1 MLELTTAAREVTT
14 SAPIGDDTFA
24 LGATIDVEFPDGTV
38 STGTVIDVG
47 TVAVNA
53 DNVPGSTPTVDIT
66 LHVADIPATVDDF
79 VQIPVTLRVI
89 AEEVKDAFVVPVS
102 ALVALAEGGYA
113 VEITTGSDASSTAG
127 TTAAPTSL
135 IAVEP
140 GLFADGFV
148 SITGEQVKAG
158 LQVVVPS

>member
-1 MLELTTAAREVTT
+1 M
-14 SAPIGDDTFA
+14 
-24 LGATIDVEFPDGTV
+24 EFPDGTV
-38 STGTVIDVG
+38 STGTVVSVG

-53 DNVPGSTPTVDIT
+53 DGVPGSTPTVPIT
-66 LHVADIPATVDDF
+66 LQVADIPSSVDDF
-79 VQIPVTLRVI
+79 VQIPVTLRVVSEQEI
-89 AEEVKDAFVVPVS
+89 DAFVVPVS

-113 VEITTGSDASSTAG
+113 LEVVGGNSADGSQLTN
-127 TTAAPTSL
+127 L

-148 SITGEQVKAG
+148 SITGDQVSDG